1 MNFLLAAFMTSVCGR
16 DKLTRLSAL
25 AIGAFLL
32 AIIPQALN
40 AQTVAPAG
48 NFVARPLCPG
58 GFPTDLSVT
67 NCTYTLAMRWD
78 AFVENSL
85 TDKAILGAVVFGLGA
100 QIVESPGEWKRTWS
114 GYGKRV
120 GVRYNQAV
128 ASGTAQFLVGF
139 MMNDDPRH
147 ISYRNDPHLHAQRL
161 AAISRK
167 GSGESTPQDPYA
179 EQPHATMGK
188 RIGHAFFDS
197 VTVRRSSMDGN
208 GRRLPALSRFV
219 GAYASAYGGYAWY
232 PGPENTPKQ
241 TSHRSGDGERED
253 LAHSSSVKELRQMWL
268 TSSCSPSSRASAVP
282 TLARCTFNLSN
293 RGCKHLFML
302 CTARK
307 DPSSQ

>member
-1 MNFLLAAFMTSVCGR
+1 VPAFLLAAVVASVRGR
-16 DKLTRLSAL
+16 DNLTKPSAL

-40 AQTVAPAG
+40 AQAVAPAG

-67 NCTYTLAMRWD
+67 NCTYTLAMRRD

-232 PGPENTPKQ
+232 PGPENTPKNA
-241 TSHRSGDGERED
+241 S
-253 LAHSSSVKELRQMWL
+253 LRAAQSFG
-268 TSSCSPSSRASAVP
+268 TDVGASFYTEFEPDIAK
-282 TLARCTFNLSN
+282 LLGAIFK
-293 RGCKHLFML
+293 RGRQPK
-302 CTARK
+302 K
-307 DPSSQ
+307 